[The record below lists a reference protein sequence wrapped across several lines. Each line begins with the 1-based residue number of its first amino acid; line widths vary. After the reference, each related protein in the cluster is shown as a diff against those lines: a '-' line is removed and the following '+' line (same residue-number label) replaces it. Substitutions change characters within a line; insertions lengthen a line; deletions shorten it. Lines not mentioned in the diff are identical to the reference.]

1 MSDPGLRLSS
11 HFLCSTRAI
20 NFAVLIVSM
29 PLLCECIT
37 VCTFV
42 HTVLSRRRVAPAEK
56 EKNARI
62 KRGPG
67 IEVKK
72 IQDKKLKG
80 KVKYTE
86 RVFLEAQQKTIK
98 INDWLLP
105 TEGGLLEAD
114 GESLAV
120 VFRCSEIKVML
131 MTSSDQSLTTGLC
144 DVYPCVVC
152 AKLWSLS

>member
-1 MSDPGLRLSS
+1 M
-11 HFLCSTRAI
+11 
-20 NFAVLIVSM
+20 
-29 PLLCECIT
+29 
-37 VCTFV
+37 
-42 HTVLSRRRVAPAEK
+42 APAEK

-114 GESLAV
+114 GELGKELADGFHSPKVTAHRKGRVYFVLALHIKNAASLLG
-120 VFRCSEIKVML
+120 S
-131 MTSSDQSLTTGLC
+131 
-144 DVYPCVVC
+144 
-152 AKLWSLS
+152 